1 MKCPECDNEVK
12 INTKT
17 CSHCGYPI
25 HLSAKDRI
33 ILQIHNNTRKQ
44 NIILL
49 FSGIIILLLCFC
61 IGNALILHS
70 RATFDTEE
78 EMQLC
83 LQGTWQQV
91 GDDKKIVFR
100 GDEATMYWKY
110 KGLEMTCDVTY
121 FPKKGYIK
129 YIGTRYNLKR
139 TKSNNVRLVSSEGNY
154 ERISDSISTPYQQ
167 PGYK

>member
-1 MKCPECDNEVK
+1 MKCPECGSEVK
-12 INTKT
+12 INTKI

-49 FSGIIILLLCFC
+49 CSCIVILLLSFC
-61 IGNALILHS
+61 IGNTLILHS
-70 RATFDTEE
+70 RATFETEKD
-78 EMQLC
+78 MQSY
-83 LQGTWQQV
+83 LQGTWQQI

-110 KGLEMTCDVTY
+110 EGLEMTCDVTY
-121 FPKKGYIK
+121 SPKKGYIE
-129 YIGTRYNLKR
+129 YINTRYNLKR
-139 TKSNNVRLVSSEGNY
+139 TKSNNVRLVSSKGNY
-154 ERISDSISTPYQQ
+154 ERISDSTSTPYQQ
-167 PGYK
+167 PRHK